1 MNFSPKYFAMAN
13 YFPVS
18 FKLII
23 EETKAKFLPKSRSI
37 SVPNSLVKILHLM
50 CYDTLGVVLLGKL
63 QESRYQAPYL
73 SVQGLHHCQEVSRG
87 FLVLFS
93 KLWKVTLPPPTFYFD
108 VTLN

>member
-1 MNFSPKYFAMAN
+1 MAN

-50 CYDTLGVVLLGKL
+50 CQVWYCSANCKKADIKL
-63 QESRYQAPYL
+63 HT
-73 SVQGLHHCQEVSRG
+73 SVCRAYITVRR
-87 FLVLFS
+87 
-93 KLWKVTLPPPTFYFD
+93 
-108 VTLN
+108 